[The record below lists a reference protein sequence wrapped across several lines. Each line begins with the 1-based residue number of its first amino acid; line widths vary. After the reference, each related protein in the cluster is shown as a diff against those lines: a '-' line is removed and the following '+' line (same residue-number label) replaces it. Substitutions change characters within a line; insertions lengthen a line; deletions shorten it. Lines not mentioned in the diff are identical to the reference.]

1 MRSSSN
7 GSSGVGQFK
16 IAPQFQNLPL
26 LPYEKQLISALDLT
40 KDEYLN
46 YRNAVL
52 TAKYTRSKEYDLI
65 PDIRCDPVTIVVNL
79 VIGVLLTAVGA
90 ALQQAAPKPPEA
102 EEQEAQRDLQ
112 LQNKVGRQK
121 FNQTQGIDVGQEVA
135 KLGSTIPVLFGNY
148 SYEDS
153 IGGIFAP
160 AQLVWSRMLSYGNE
174 QIAKCLFVVGEG
186 IDQDRNSLPNL
197 SGIYLGQA
205 VAAGFT
211 KEQLAIYWSKGRP
224 QATSTEVTE
233 HREWSPDNALLFGT
247 RVNPQSADPSSTGL
261 NNSDP
266 FLCPVNTVEQ
276 APGFCQIITPSNN
289 ADFGIYGA
297 IRNGTSYKVNYEII
311 PMGPRDEDNEDKQR
325 LVEDRRRKV
334 CGNKQE
340 DRGDGQ
346 AGIGRCYAPLM
357 GLVELRRA
365 NGQSYRP
372 ARADWDYQDLYDC
385 GEGDEIDF
393 FINDICPKREGP
405 PETTFALNR
414 DETDVEEMRSLTE
427 RIREVADDSLVI
439 GQMIMIGRT
448 IWQVTRRAAGTEGIF
463 FMDQR
468 DPENDNDVITP
479 GNTVTVTLR
488 FVETTAT
495 PGATRIGLS
504 GAAATERPVNYE
516 GGSDPEVNSGDKD
529 AGFTP
534 NFYYPLCKF
543 KLATYRNTRPVD
555 VTELG
560 LESIVYNR
568 GNGLCN
574 FRSLPT
580 PDNLEEYDNNNV
592 IVREGR
598 LTEYFERTS
607 VFVIQGRPITS
618 GDDTPK
624 EWEIL
629 GDQFAITG
637 KSPVKLFNYIRI
649 THVNRC
655 QMEFRLVPKTSAD
668 IVTLGPEAEMMQLD
682 ASRGQLIS
690 TFSNNA
696 YGSFNV
702 TTTGRYIRINDYFH
716 NVEMQTRGAKARS
729 ESSSVATFA
738 TSQSYLPSSQTR
750 GRVAAFYQE
759 VFGNAS
765 SYPIGTVKSEWVGA
779 SNGRAEVFFQVER
792 SETGDPNY
800 VAQYGMND
808 TWRTVSFGQIRN
820 GEGLSTGAVLD
831 VTRGTS
837 SGNIFAAA
845 NGYAGQQAGF
855 RMVVTQ
861 AQTTGGGDSRPAEGN
876 RNFDRY
882 SQIAE
887 VSHYI
892 DLSKSCDSQP
902 EHRISYVN
910 ETLGNQDTAGVEESV
925 DYTKASYY
933 EMQMLGLSMRSNN
946 QLNTLNQVRVWLP
959 HGVPVERLAFG
970 ALTGP
975 SNLFPDLAY
984 WLLTNETAGLGALAN
999 ASWIDKESFTIASKY
1014 CQANKIFIDGALS
1027 DKVNIRQFLSEQS
1040 AMNLVNFSVANGRL
1054 ALIPALPYDSNT
1066 FLISDTKP
1074 VTISHYFNLGNI
1086 VEGSYT
1092 ASYTDVS
1099 ERMPIRAV
1107 MIWRS
1112 AEIDS
1117 QARLDSELVRY
1128 QESWPGNGV
1137 DDPAMDFVSAPSRGT
1152 QQTFDLSAWVSNK
1165 RQAMMIGRYLLA
1177 QRQRVTHRINFKTTP
1192 YGISIAPATYIEINV
1207 PEAPAVPRSIG
1218 VITEDGSILSDY
1230 EIPDGE
1236 SEVLMYRKGSDDVE
1250 RVNIEYKNGR
1260 VTNES
1265 YWGSVFSS
1273 LIPDSVANTYLI
1285 EEITIDED
1293 GLVDITASHFPTN
1306 SRGESLIAKDVLD
1319 FSQTNG
1325 RFFYRD

>member
-1 MRSSSN
+1 MRNSSTGASDM
-7 GSSGVGQFK
+7 GQFK

-79 VIGVLLTAVGA
+79 VIGVLLTAASVL
-90 ALQQAAPKPPEA
+90 LQPKVSVPEA
-102 EEQEAQRDLQ
+102 DEQDAQRNLKLQ
-112 LQNKVGRQK
+112 DKVGRQK

-135 KLGSTIPVLFGNY
+135 RLGSTIPVLFGNY
-148 SYEDS
+148 SYEDR

-160 AQLVWSRMLSYGNE
+160 AQLVWSRMLSLGNE
-174 QIAKCLFVVGEG
+174 QLVKCLFVLGEA

-205 VAAGFT
+205 IASGFT
-211 KEQLAIYWSKGRP
+211 KEQIAIYWSKGRP
-224 QATSTEVTE
+224 QATSKEVTE

-247 RVNPQSADPSSTGL
+247 RVDPQTADPSPTGL
-261 NNSDP
+261 NNTDP

-289 ADFGIYGA
+289 ADFGVYGA

-340 DRGDGQ
+340 DRSDGQ

-365 NGQSYRP
+365 NGQSYQP

-385 GEGDEIDF
+385 GEGDEVDF

-414 DETDVEEMRSLTE
+414 NETDVEEMRSLTE

-468 DPENDNDVITP
+468 DPEDDDDVITP

-495 PGATRIGLS
+495 PGATRIGLA
-504 GAAATERPVNYE
+504 GKIPTERPVNYE
-516 GGSDPEVNSGDKD
+516 GGSDPEKNDKD
-529 AGFTP
+529 IGFVPT
-534 NFYYPLCKF
+534 FYYPLCKF

-580 PDNLEEYDNNNV
+580 PDDLEEYDDNNV

-618 GDDTPK
+618 EDDTPQ

-765 SYPIGTVKSEWVGA
+765 SYPIGTVNQ
-779 SNGRAEVFFQVER
+779 NG
-792 SETGDPNY
+792 
-800 VAQYGMND
+800 
-808 TWRTVSFGQIRN
+808 
-820 GEGLSTGAVLD
+820 
-831 VTRGTS
+831 
-837 SGNIFAAA
+837 
-845 NGYAGQQAGF
+845 
-855 RMVVTQ
+855 
-861 AQTTGGGDSRPAEGN
+861 
-876 RNFDRY
+876 
-882 SQIAE
+882 
-887 VSHYI
+887 
-892 DLSKSCDSQP
+892 
-902 EHRISYVN
+902 
-910 ETLGNQDTAGVEESV
+910 
-925 DYTKASYY
+925 
-933 EMQMLGLSMRSNN
+933 LGLATAVRKSFSKLSAGK
-946 QLNTLNQVRVWLP
+946 QATLNTL
-959 HGVPVERLAFG
+959 
-970 ALTGP
+970 P
-975 SNLFPDLAY
+975 S
-984 WLLTNETAGLGALAN
+984 TA
-999 ASWIDKESFTIASKY
+999 
-1014 CQANKIFIDGALS
+1014 
-1027 DKVNIRQFLSEQS
+1027 
-1040 AMNLVNFSVANGRL
+1040 
-1054 ALIPALPYDSNT
+1054 
-1066 FLISDTKP
+1066 
-1074 VTISHYFNLGNI
+1074 
-1086 VEGSYT
+1086 
-1092 ASYTDVS
+1092 
-1099 ERMPIRAV
+1099 
-1107 MIWRS
+1107 
-1112 AEIDS
+1112 
-1117 QARLDSELVRY
+1117 
-1128 QESWPGNGV
+1128 
-1137 DDPAMDFVSAPSRGT
+1137 
-1152 QQTFDLSAWVSNK
+1152 
-1165 RQAMMIGRYLLA
+1165 
-1177 QRQRVTHRINFKTTP
+1177 
-1192 YGISIAPATYIEINV
+1192 
-1207 PEAPAVPRSIG
+1207 
-1218 VITEDGSILSDY
+1218 
-1230 EIPDGE
+1230 
-1236 SEVLMYRKGSDDVE
+1236 
-1250 RVNIEYKNGR
+1250 
-1260 VTNES
+1260 
-1265 YWGSVFSS
+1265 
-1273 LIPDSVANTYLI
+1273 
-1285 EEITIDED
+1285 
-1293 GLVDITASHFPTN
+1293 
-1306 SRGESLIAKDVLD
+1306 
-1319 FSQTNG
+1319 
-1325 RFFYRD
+1325 

>member
-1 MRSSSN
+1 MRNPSD
-7 GSSGVGQFK
+7 GSTGMGQFK
-16 IAPQFQNLPL
+16 IAPQFQDLPL
-26 LPYEKQLISALDLT
+26 LPYERQLIDALDCT
-40 KDEYLN
+40 KEEYLN
-46 YRNAVL
+46 YRNSVIS
-52 TAKYTRSKEYDLI
+52 AKYTRTKEYDII
-65 PDIRCDPVTIVVNL
+65 PDIRCDPVTAIVVNL
-79 VIGVLLTAVGA
+79 VVGVLLTAVSVL
-90 ALQQAAPKPPEA
+90 LQPKIEA
-102 EEQEAQRDLQ
+102 DEQEAQKNLK
-112 LQNKVGRQK
+112 LQNKVGRSR
-121 FNQTQGIDVGQEVA
+121 FNATQGIDVGQEVA
-135 KLGSTIPVLFGNY
+135 RLGSTIPVLFGNY
-148 SYEDS
+148 SYEDR

-160 AQLVWSRMLSYGNE
+160 AQLVWSRMLSLGNE
-174 QIAKCLFVVGEG
+174 QLVKCLFVIGEA

-205 VAAGFT
+205 IAAGFT
-211 KEQLAIYWSKGRP
+211 KEQIAVYWSKGRP
-224 QATSTEVTE
+224 QATSKEVTE

-247 RVNPQSADPSSTGL
+247 RVDPQTADPSPTGL
-261 NNSDP
+261 NNTDP

-276 APGFCQIITPSNN
+276 APGFCQIVTPSNN
-289 ADFGIYGA
+289 AEFGAYGP
-297 IRNGTSYKVNYEII
+297 IRNGTSYKVSYQII
-311 PMGPRDEDNEDKQR
+311 TMGPKGQGKDRRQLSEDK
-325 LVEDRRRKV
+325 RRKV
-334 CGNKQE
+334 CGEKQE
-340 DRGDGQ
+340 NRADGQ
-346 AGIGRCYAPLM
+346 GGVGRCYAPLM
-357 GLVELRRA
+357 GLIELRRA
-365 NGQSYRP
+365 NGQTYRP
-372 ARADWDYQDLYDC
+372 ERADWDYQDLYDC
-385 GEGDEIDF
+385 GEGDEVEF
-393 FINDICPKREGP
+393 FINSDNPRKLGTP
-405 PETTFALNR
+405 DKTFALKKN
-414 DETDVEEMRSLTE
+414 ETDCEEMRGITE
-427 RIREVADDSLVI
+427 RIREAADDALAI
-439 GQMIMIGRT
+439 GQMMMIGRT
-448 IWQVTRRAAGTEGIF
+448 IWQVTRRAAGSDGIF
-463 FMDQR
+463 SMDQR
-468 DPENDNDVITP
+468 DPDNDSDVILD
-479 GNTVTVTLR
+479 GNSVTVTLR
-488 FVETTAT
+488 FVETTTT
-495 PGATRIGLS
+495 PGATRIGLA
-504 GAAATERPVNYE
+504 GTLPTERPVNYE
-516 GGSDPEVNSGDKD
+516 GKGDPEIDSKD
-529 AGFTP
+529 EGFVP
-534 NFYYPLCKF
+534 NFYYPLLKF

-555 VTELG
+555 VTEIG
-560 LESIVYNR
+560 LESVVFNR
-568 GNGLCN
+568 ASNLCN

-580 PDNLEEYDNNNV
+580 PDDLEEYDKDDV
-592 IVREGR
+592 VVREGR

-607 VFVIQGRPITS
+607 VFIMQGRPITS
-618 GDDTPK
+618 ENDKPK
-624 EWEIL
+624 DWEVI

-637 KSPVKLFNYIRI
+637 KSPVKMFNYLRI
-649 THVNRC
+649 THMNRC
-655 QMEFRLVPKTSAD
+655 QMEYRLVPKTAAD

-682 ASRGQLIS
+682 AANGKLIS
-690 TFSNNA
+690 SFSNSV
-696 YGSFNV
+696 YGNFSV
-702 TTTGRYIRINDYFH
+702 TTTGRYIRINDFFH
-716 NVEMQTRGAKARS
+716 NVELQTRGAKAKTD
-729 ESSSVATFA
+729 SSSVATFA

-750 GRVAAFYQE
+750 GRIAAFYQE

-779 SNGRAEVFFQVER
+779 SNGRAEVFFQVQR
-792 SETGDPNY
+792 SETSNPEY
-800 VAQYGMND
+800 IAQYGMND
-808 TWRTVSFGQIRN
+808 VWQTISFGQVRN

-837 SGNIFAAA
+837 GGNIFAAA

-861 AQTTGGGDSRPAEGN
+861 AQTSSNPGEPAEGN
-876 RNFDRY
+876 RNFDSY

-887 VSHYI
+887 VSHYL
-892 DLSKSCDSQP
+892 DLAKSCDSQP
-902 EHRISYVN
+902 EHKINYVN
-910 ETLGNQDTAGVEESV
+910 ETLGNQDTAGDEESV
-925 DYTKASYY
+925 DYTKATYY
-933 EMQMLGLSMRSNN
+933 EMQMLGLVMRSNN
-946 QLNTLNQVRVWLP
+946 QLNNLNQVRVWLP

-970 ALTGP
+970 DQTGP
-975 SNLFPDLAY
+975 SNLFPELAY
-984 WLLTNETAGLGALAN
+984 WLLTNNTAGLGALAN

-1086 VEGSYT
+1086 VEGSYA

-1177 QRQRVTHRINFKTTP
+1177 QRQRVTHRINFKTIP
-1192 YGISIAPATYIEINV
+1192 YGISIAPATYIEVNV